1 MTFSKI
7 IFFSLLVFVSTTIQA
22 ETNTKEQ
29 VEITV
34 SVIETNLISKT
45 KVDVFEKIGE
55 QAYEYSETF
64 PSWLKIKILNVEL
77 WHIILSF
84 FFILFGFILKKINN
98 TIFKH
103 YEFDASDK
111 SVYAFGKTIVSAVGK
126 PLGYFWLL
134 MGVALAISI
143 LPLPTEPN
151 IKKFVFNI
159 LKVGFSSI
167 FIWFSF
173 RLIDILAL
181 HFASYAKYTD
191 SKLDDQLVPLLR
203 KTLKTVVTIIIF
215 LWMMQLMGYKVSAL
229 LAGLGIGGLAVAL
242 ALQDTLSN
250 LFASIIILLDQPF
263 RVGDRIVV
271 ENTDG
276 VVEEIGLRS
285 TRIRTLSKTLVS
297 IPNKIVA
304 GTTIDNIDKMP
315 KRKVSQV
322 IGITYETTAS
332 QMEQVLVE
340 LKKIISDDKGIDK
353 DFFVVRFTEFG
364 DSSLNIEIIYFT
376 VTVDYDAHLAVKER
390 INLAIMRK
398 IEELSLSI
406 AFPSS
411 TVYIKKDD

>member
-7 IFFSLLVFVSTTIQA
+7 IFFSLLVFVSTTIHA
-22 ETNTKEQ
+22 ETNSKEQ

-34 SVIETNLISKT
+34 SVTESNQVSKN

-55 QAYEYSETF
+55 EANNYSEKL
-64 PSWLKIKILNVEL
+64 PSWLKIKILNIEF

-84 FFILFGFILKKINN
+84 FFILLGFILKKINN

-103 YEFDASDK
+103 YEFDSSDK

-134 MGVALAISI
+134 IGIALSISI

-151 IKKFVFNI
+151 IKKFAFNV
-159 LKVGFSSI
+159 LKMSFSGT

-173 RLIDILAL
+173 RLIDILSL

-203 KTLKTVVTIIIF
+203 KTLKTVVSIIIF

-242 ALQDTLSN
+242 ALQDTLAN

-332 QMEQVLVE
+332 QMEQALSE

-353 DFFVVRFTEFG
+353 DFFVVRFTDFG

-376 VTVDYDAHLAVKER
+376 VTVDYDAHLAVKEK

-398 IEELSLSI
+398 IEELGLSM
-406 AFPSS
+406 AFPSR